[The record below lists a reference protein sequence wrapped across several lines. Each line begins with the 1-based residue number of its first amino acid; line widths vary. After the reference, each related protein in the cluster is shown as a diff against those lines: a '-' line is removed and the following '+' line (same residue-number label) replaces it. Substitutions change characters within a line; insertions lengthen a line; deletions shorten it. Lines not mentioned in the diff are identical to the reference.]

1 MKRFVVKFG
10 GRTVIGGEIG
20 QGVGDGRE
28 VRRRVKMD
36 GVCKGKIKE
45 RNANK

>member
-1 MKRFVVKFG
+1 VTFG

-28 VRRRVKMD
+28 VREEGEEGRSV
-36 GVCKGKIKE
+36 
-45 RNANK
+45 